1 MVRIAICDDENEAV
15 SRHAELVRNTLQEC
29 GIGFEIETYT
39 RSDNLLYDI
48 TDDHFF
54 FDLLLLDIEMPDF
67 SGMELCNKIKPFLP
81 NIKVIFVTSHIE
93 YAIDAFELAIFRYV
107 PKMDLVARLPIAV
120 SDAAKLIEL
129 EAGQEYTIQTS
140 KHMERIPY
148 RDIFYIQ
155 RDGGKNVTICTSTGI
170 SNVRKTLQ
178 QIYSELNAPE
188 FIFVDRGII
197 VNIIQIMKI
206 SDSTAVLKN
215 GEKLSIS
222 RSHLSEVK
230 QKINQFW
237 GTHI

>member
-1 MVRIAICDDENEAV
+1 MIRIAICDDEDAAV
-15 SRHAELVRNTLQEC
+15 SRHAELVQSALREC

-48 TDDHFF
+48 ADDHFF

-67 SGMELCNKIKPFLP
+67 SGMELCNKVKPFLP

-107 PKMDLVARLPIAV
+107 PKADLAERLPAAV

-140 KHMERIPY
+140 KRMEKIPY

-155 RDGGKNVTICTSTGI
+155 RDGGKNVTIHTSSGT

-178 QIYSELNAPE
+178 QIYDELNAPE
-188 FIFVDRGII
+188 FIFIDRGFI

-206 SDSTAVLKN
+206 SGGTAVLKN
-215 GEKLSIS
+215 GEKLPVS
-222 RSHLSEVK
+222 RSHLQEVK
-230 QKINQFW
+230 QKINRFW
-237 GTHI
+237 GAHI